1 MIRGC
6 QRQMVVLETLESAL
20 FERAYFVL
28 RRTRYATRG
37 EEMVREAER
46 LLGEGSVYV
55 TRRRKR
61 RSLLLFFLGA
71 LAGATLGV
79 GIFALFHALLQF

>member
-6 QRQMVVLETLESAL
+6 QRQMVVLETQESAL

-37 EEMVREAER
+37 DEMVREAER
-46 LLGEGSVYV
+46 LIGEGSVYV
-55 TRRRKR
+55 SRRHRQ
-61 RSLLLFFLGA
+61 RSLVLFSVGA